1 MDFLESDEHRD
12 LRAAVGA
19 IAGRFGGDYYV
30 DHARAGTPCDE
41 LWSALGEAG
50 YIGVNVAEEYGGG
63 GGGLV
68 ELAIVCEEIANRG
81 APLLLLLV
89 SAAIS
94 AEVIG
99 EFGSP
104 ELRKEWLPGLANGQ
118 VKVVF
123 AITEPDAGSNTHRLA
138 TTATRDG
145 DGWVLRGT
153 KHYISGVDEAAAL
166 IVVGA
171 QRSRADGSRAALVV
185 RGPHRRAGPRSHPV
199 ARRHPVAR
207 QAVRAASSTTCACP
221 PSTWWARRARAS
233 ARCSTA

>member
-19 IAGRFGGDYYV
+19 IAARFGGDYYV
-30 DHARAGTPCDE
+30 EHARAGTPCDE
-41 LWSALGEAG
+41 LWSTLGDAG
-50 YIGVNVAEEYGGG
+50 FIGVNVAEEYGGG

-68 ELAIVCEEIANRG
+68 ELAIVCEEIANQG

-104 ELRKEWLPGLANGQ
+104 ELRKEWLPGLASGRT
-118 VKVVF
+118 KVVF

-138 TTATRDG
+138 TTATRNG

-153 KHYISGVDEAAAL
+153 
-166 IVVGA
+166 
-171 QRSRADGSRAALVV
+171 
-185 RGPHRRAGPRSHPV
+185 
-199 ARRHPVAR
+199 
-207 QAVRAASSTTCACP
+207 
-221 PSTWWARRARAS
+221 
-233 ARCSTA
+233 